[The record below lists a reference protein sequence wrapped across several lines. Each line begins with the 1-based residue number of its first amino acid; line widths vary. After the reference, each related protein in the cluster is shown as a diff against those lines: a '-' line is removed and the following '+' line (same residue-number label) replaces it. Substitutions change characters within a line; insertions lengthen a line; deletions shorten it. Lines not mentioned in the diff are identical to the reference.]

1 VERGISF
8 VTSVEDLGRIKLAM
22 LRKLDSTLRQTY
34 HQTLLEVLNELRM
47 RSIVLQPDPSPDRIF
62 SVILQTHVL
71 ACKSAPSVLLLREAM
86 ERMEHG
92 KYGLCVRCGR
102 EISTDALLS
111 DPTLSHCSLC
121 LVSAND

>member
-1 VERGISF
+1 MSL
-8 VTSVEDLGRIKLAM
+8 VTSVEDLGRIKLEM
-22 LRKLDSTLRQTY
+22 VRKLDSTLRQSY

-47 RSIVLQPDPSPDRIF
+47 RSIVLQPDPTPDRIF

-71 ACKSAPSVLLLREAM
+71 TCKSAPSVVLLREAM

-102 EISTDALLS
+102 EISTDDLLS
-111 DPTLSHCSLC
+111 DPTLSHCAHC
-121 LVSAND
+121 LALSPD